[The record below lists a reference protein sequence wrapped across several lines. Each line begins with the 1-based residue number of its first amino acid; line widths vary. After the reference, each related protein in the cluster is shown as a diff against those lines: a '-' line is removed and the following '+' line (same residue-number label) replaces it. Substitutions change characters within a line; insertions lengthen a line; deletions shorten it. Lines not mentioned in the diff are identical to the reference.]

1 MRPTRSDHS
10 AAFLRSFAVQGSWN
24 YRTMIG
30 GGVAYALW
38 PLLARIHAGDPVALR
53 AALERHAS
61 AFNAHPYLSSLAVG
75 ALARVEHEEHEPET
89 IRRFRTALRGP
100 LGAIGDQAV
109 WAGWRP
115 FCLLTA
121 ILAFC
126 LGLDARVA
134 ALGFLL
140 LYNSGH
146 LSLRAWGYRRGW
158 REGLNVGG
166 VLARSP
172 LKQFAQRLVPVNQ
185 ALMGAAVTLLLVRLP
200 VEASAPETIG
210 SALLL
215 AFGAYFLP
223 ARGAVLAM
231 SLLFGACL
239 AWLL

>member
-1 MRPTRSDHS
+1 
-10 AAFLRSFAVQGSWN
+10 
-24 YRTMIG
+24 MIG
-30 GGVAYALW
+30 GGIAYALW
-38 PLLARIHAGDPVALR
+38 PLLTRIHAGDPVALR

-75 ALARVEHEEHEPET
+75 ALARIEYEEHAPET
-89 IRRFRTALRGP
+89 IEQFRTALRGP

-115 FCLLTA
+115 FCLLTS

-126 LGLDARVA
+126 LGLDARAA

-166 VLARSP
+166 VLTRSP
-172 LKQFAQRLVPVNQ
+172 LKQLATRLVPVNQ
-185 ALMGAAVTLLLVRLP
+185 ALMGAAVALLLVRLP
-200 VEASAPETIG
+200 IEAGVPEAIG
-210 SALLL
+210 GAVLVG
-215 AFGAYFLP
+215 FGAYFLP
-223 ARGAVLAM
+223 SRGAVLAM

-239 AWLL
+239 TWII

>member
-10 AAFLRSFAVQGSWN
+10 AAFLRSFAIQGSWN
-24 YRTMIG
+24 YRTLIG

-38 PLLARIHAGDPVALR
+38 PLLARIHAGDPVAFR

-61 AFNAHPYLSSLAVG
+61 TFNAHPYLSSLAVG
-75 ALARVEHEEHEPET
+75 ALARAEHEGHAPET
-89 IRRFRTALRGP
+89 IERFRTALRGP

-126 LGLDARVA
+126 LGLDALVA

-140 LYNSGH
+140 LYNAGH

-166 VLARSP
+166 ALARSP
-172 LKQFAQRLVPVNQ
+172 LKQVARRLIPVNQ
-185 ALMGAAVTLLLVRLP
+185 ALTGAVAALLLTRLP
-200 VEASAPETIG
+200 IEASAPEAMG
-210 SALLL
+210 GALLL
-215 AFGAYFLP
+215 GFGAFFLP
-223 ARGAVLAM
+223 SRGAVLAM
-231 SLLFGACL
+231 SLLFGAGL
-239 AWLL
+239 AWII

>member
-1 MRPTRSDHS
+1 
-10 AAFLRSFAVQGSWN
+10 
-24 YRTMIG
+24 MIG

>member
-1 MRPTRSDHS
+1 
-10 AAFLRSFAVQGSWN
+10 
-24 YRTMIG
+24 MIG

-75 ALARVEHEEHEPET
+75 ALARVEHEERAPET
-89 IRRFRTALRGP
+89 IQQFRTALRGP

-115 FCLLTA
+115 FCLLAA

-126 LGLDARVA
+126 LGLDARAA

-172 LKQFAQRLVPVNQ
+172 LKRFAKRLLPLNQ
-185 ALMGAAVTLLLVRLP
+185 ALMGAAVALLLARLP
-200 VEASAPETIG
+200 LQASAPE
-210 SALLL
+210 ALVGASLL
-215 AFGAYFLP
+215 ALGAYFLP

-239 AWLL
+239 AWIL